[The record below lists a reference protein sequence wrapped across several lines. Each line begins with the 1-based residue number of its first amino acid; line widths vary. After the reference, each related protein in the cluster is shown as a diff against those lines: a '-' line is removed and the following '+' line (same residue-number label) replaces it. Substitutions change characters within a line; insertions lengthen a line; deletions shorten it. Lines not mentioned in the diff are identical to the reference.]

1 MMRKWIW
8 LLVGGLVITSVAGCS
23 PATSSPSSDTGIVP
37 PSHTPT
43 VQAAIYKATAEP
55 TPTPKPSAL
64 ETGTPPWT
72 VVPISPAQ
80 VIEGKTMKNSTPIP
94 TPSNQSL
101 QKLVTQAKDDLA
113 KRLNIATDQ
122 IDLIELQSVVW
133 PDGSLGCPQ
142 PGMGYIQVQVDGLL
156 IRLRV
161 GGRIYEYHSGGNRL
175 PFLCE
180 QPAGSA
186 PGENKVMPPP
196 GSGSQ

>member
-1 MMRKWIW
+1 
-8 LLVGGLVITSVAGCS
+8 
-23 PATSSPSSDTGIVP
+23 
-37 PSHTPT
+37 
-43 VQAAIYKATAEP
+43 
-55 TPTPKPSAL
+55 
-64 ETGTPPWT
+64 
-72 VVPISPAQ
+72 
-80 VIEGKTMKNSTPIP
+80 MKNITPIP

-101 QKLVTQAKDDLA
+101 QKLVTQAKEDLA

-161 GGRIYEYHSGGNRL
+161 GGRIYEYHSGGNRG

-186 PGENKVMPPP
+186 PGENGMMPPP

>member
-1 MMRKWIW
+1 
-8 LLVGGLVITSVAGCS
+8 
-23 PATSSPSSDTGIVP
+23 
-37 PSHTPT
+37 
-43 VQAAIYKATAEP
+43 
-55 TPTPKPSAL
+55 
-64 ETGTPPWT
+64 
-72 VVPISPAQ
+72 
-80 VIEGKTMKNSTPIP
+80 MKNITPIP

-101 QKLVTQAKDDLA
+101 QKLVTQAKEDLA

-161 GGRIYEYHSGGNRL
+161 GSRVYEYHSGGNRG

-186 PGENKVMPPP
+186 PGENGMMPPP